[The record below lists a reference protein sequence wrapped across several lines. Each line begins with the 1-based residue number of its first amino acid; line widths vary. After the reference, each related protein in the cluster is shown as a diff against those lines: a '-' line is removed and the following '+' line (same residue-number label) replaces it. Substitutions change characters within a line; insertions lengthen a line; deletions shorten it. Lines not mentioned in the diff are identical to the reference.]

1 MESIQILAKYQYTDG
16 AKELVLKTIV
26 AMLRKSEKHFGKRMI
41 EHMWSL
47 RWRDAMYRAIC
58 I

>member
-1 MESIQILAKYQYTDG
+1 M
-16 AKELVLKTIV
+16 VLKTIV

>member
-1 MESIQILAKYQYTDG
+1 MI
-16 AKELVLKTIV
+16 LKTIA

-41 EHMWSL
+41 EHMWGL
-47 RWRDAMYRAIC
+47 RGRDATYRAIC